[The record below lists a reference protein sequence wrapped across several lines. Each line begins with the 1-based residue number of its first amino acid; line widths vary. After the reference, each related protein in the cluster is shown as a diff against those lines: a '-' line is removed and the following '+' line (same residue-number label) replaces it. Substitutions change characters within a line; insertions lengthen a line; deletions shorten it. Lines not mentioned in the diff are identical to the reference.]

1 MVGVPEVV
9 RLPSDVNLG
18 ADVGLVTA
26 RLPRLAV
33 VVIGRAFFPTRTK
46 VVLR

>member
-26 RLPRLAV
+26 RLPRLAF
-33 VVIGRAFFPTRTK
+33 VVIGRPLSRH
-46 VVLR
+46 VLRLY